1 LKLKDQIAIF
11 CLAGWLLLAGGL
23 SGCGR
28 VHLDASLSP
37 EEQWELAKRA
47 FEYENYL
54 DAVDILNV
62 FTLNY
67 SGSALI
73 DSAQFLLGEC
83 HFALHEYI
91 LAESEYQRLVQNLP
105 QSPLVDDARLK
116 MVLCNLYLSP
126 AYPRDQKYTEKT
138 SQVAR
143 DFLQDYASTDLTL
156 QLAPQKSGW
165 RILGEIFTL
174 GMLPNPRADIQERP
188 LFDTQVVYP
197 KRDQGFGRWLLNIL
211 TLGLYPSPVP
221 DLILPPSQKVSGD
234 WAVARALEGC
244 QARLSMKDFKSA
256 ELYFRQDKYPSAVIY
271 CDRVLG
277 IYASTPS
284 AGPALRLKADS
295 MYAMG
300 KYGEA
305 APLYEKYLKD
315 YGAQDREHVQRR
327 WQSSLQHLQQSA
339 AAPPGGSD
347 R

>member
-1 LKLKDQIAIF
+1 MKNQITI
-11 CLAGWLLLAGGL
+11 AGLTAWLLLIGAL

-28 VHLDASLSP
+28 VQVDATMSP

-54 DAVDILNV
+54 DAVDILNI
-62 FTLNY
+62 FTLNH

-126 AYPRDQKYTEKT
+126 SYARDQKYTEKT
-138 SQVAR
+138 TQVAR
-143 DFLQDYASTDLTL
+143 EFLQDYARTDLIL
-156 QLAPQKSGW
+156 QLAPRTSGW

-174 GMLPNPRADIQERP
+174 GLLPNPRTDVQEQP
-188 LFDTQVVYP
+188 LFNTKVVYP
-197 KRDQGFGRWLLNIL
+197 KREQGFGHWLLNVL
-211 TLGLYPSPVP
+211 TLSIYPSPQP
-221 DLILPPSQKVSGD
+221 ELRLPPSQKVSGD
-234 WAVARALEGC
+234 WAVSRALGDC
-244 QARLSMKDFKSA
+244 QARLSKKDFKSA
-256 ELYFRQDKYPSAVIY
+256 ELYYRQGKYPSAVIY

-277 IYASTPS
+277 IYATTLY
-284 AGPALRLKADS
+284 AGPALRLKGDS

-305 APLYEKYLKD
+305 APIYEKYLKE
-315 YGAQDREHVQRR
+315 YGAEEREHVQSR
-327 WQSSLQHLQQSA
+327 WESSLRHLQQSA
-339 AAPPGGSD
+339 AASSGVSD

>member
-1 LKLKDQIAIF
+1 M
-11 CLAGWLLLAGGL
+11 
-23 SGCGR
+23 
-28 VHLDASLSP
+28 SP
-37 EEQWELAKRA
+37 EEQWDLAKRA

-126 AYPRDQKYTEKT
+126 SYARDQKYTEKT

-143 DFLQDYASTDLTL
+143 EFLQDYASTDLIL
-156 QLAPQKSGW
+156 QLAPRASGW
-165 RILGEIFTL
+165 RILSEILTL
-174 GMLPNPRADIQERP
+174 GTLPNTKTDLQERP
-188 LFDTQVVYP
+188 LFNTKVVYA
-197 KRDQGFGRWLLNIL
+197 RREQGFGRWLLNVL
-211 TLGLYPSPVP
+211 TLGIYPSPQP
-221 DLILPPSQKVSGD
+221 ELRLPPSQKVSGD
-234 WAVARALEGC
+234 WVVARALEDC
-244 QARLSMKDFKSA
+244 QTRLSKKDFKSA
-256 ELYFRQDKYPSAVIY
+256 ELYYRQGKYPSAVIY
-271 CDRVLG
+271 CDQVLG
-277 IYASTPS
+277 IYASTLY
-284 AGPALRLKADS
+284 AGPALRLKGDS

-305 APLYEKYLKD
+305 APIYEKYLKQ
-315 YGAQDREHVQRR
+315 YGAEDREHVQRR
-327 WQSSLQHLQQSA
+327 LESSLRYLQESA
-339 AAPPGGSD
+339 AASSGGSD